1 MPIRKPYRVA
11 VAGPG
16 GLGLCAIRE
25 TQRLPELELAAVL
38 AYSPQKD
45 GVDAGELAGIGPIG
59 VAATTDL
66 DTFLANDI
74 ECVLHC
80 GRDFGDWRTDDEII
94 RMLESGINVVTML
107 PYHFLRSRGEDVEAR
122 FRAAAKKGGATLHG
136 SGITPGFFN
145 ERFALAATGLVND
158 VTHIRFAEFFNI
170 APVVGGGDMLR
181 MFGFGSPKA
190 EVEGNDFAAGMA
202 EAYLRQP
209 ILFYADQMGLPI
221 DRIER
226 TARLAETP
234 VALSEPVMAIDSG
247 TVGLVSY
254 AWTGY
259 SDGKPFYTTE
269 VYWYLGESMRPDECP
284 VNDFWLIEIEGRP
297 SLRITVAGQASYQ
310 DDLYIK
316 PDEPTPPGY
325 IMTVVAMLQAV
336 PAVIG
341 AVPGLMLPALPQFHW
356 QPDMRVAVP
365 GKGA

>member
-1 MPIRKPYRVA
+1 MRTPYRIA

-25 TQRLPELELAAVL
+25 IQRLPELELAAVL
-38 AYSPQKD
+38 AYSPHKD
-45 GVDAGELAGIGPIG
+45 GVDAGELAGIGPVG
-59 VAATTDL
+59 VSATTSL
-66 DTFLANDI
+66 DTFLDTEI
-74 ECVLHC
+74 DCVLHC
-80 GRDFGDWRTDDEII
+80 GRDFGDWRTDDEIL
-94 RMLESGINVVTML
+94 RMLERGVNVVTML
-107 PYHFLRSRGEDVEAR
+107 PYHFLQSRGAEIAAR
-122 FRAAAKKGGATLHG
+122 FRAAAEKGGATLHG

-145 ERFALAATGLVND
+145 ERFAIAATGLVND

-170 APVVGGGDMLR
+170 GPVVGGGDMLR

-190 EVEGNDFAAGMA
+190 QVEGNDAAAAMA

-209 ILFYADQMGLPI
+209 ILFYADQFGI
-221 DRIER
+221 DVERIER
-226 TARLAETP
+226 TARLAETDR
-234 VALSEPVMAIDSG
+234 ALSEPVMSIDPG

-259 SDGKPFYTTE
+259 SKGKPFYTTE
-269 VYWYLGESMRPDECP
+269 VYWYLGDSMRPDECP

-310 DDLYIK
+310 ENVYIK

-336 PAVIG
+336 PAVVE
-341 AVPGLMLPALPQFHW
+341 AAPGLLLPALPQFHW
-356 QPDMRVAVP
+356 KPDMRVAVP
-365 GKGA
+365 GKAR